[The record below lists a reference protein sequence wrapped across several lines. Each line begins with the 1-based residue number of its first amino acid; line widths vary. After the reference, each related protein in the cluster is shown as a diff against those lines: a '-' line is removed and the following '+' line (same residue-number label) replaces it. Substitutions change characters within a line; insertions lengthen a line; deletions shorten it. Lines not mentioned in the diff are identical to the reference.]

1 MIIITGKCEDD
12 VQSHL
17 PLTYWMYYFWFRVTG
32 TYCFIWFIFVVP
44 ELTWGL
50 MERPWWRCGLHRQ
63 SHPHL
68 CLCFSLLFLICRI
81 YLPSPQPLP
90 PLPPVQ
96 LTSFWKRKTFIRSE
110 AWAEA
115 GWFLNI
121 SIKASQVADS
131 CFYFLSTPDWAMCKA
146 DWVQHLDPKV
156 LAPVL
161 GSATNGFHIF

>member
-1 MIIITGKCEDD
+1 MMCNHIYPLLTGCIISDSESLALTVLFDLYLL
-12 VQSHL
+12 SLNL
-17 PLTYWMYYFWFRVTG
+17 PEESW
-32 TYCFIWFIFVVP
+32 
-44 ELTWGL
+44 
-50 MERPWWRCGLHRQ
+50 RPWWRCGLHRQ
-63 SHPHL
+63 SRPHL

-121 SIKASQVADS
+121 SIKGSQVADS
-131 CFYFLSTPDWAMCKA
+131 CFYFLSIADWAMCKA
-146 DWVQHLDPKV
+146 DWVQHLDSKV
-156 LAPVL
+156 LAPAL